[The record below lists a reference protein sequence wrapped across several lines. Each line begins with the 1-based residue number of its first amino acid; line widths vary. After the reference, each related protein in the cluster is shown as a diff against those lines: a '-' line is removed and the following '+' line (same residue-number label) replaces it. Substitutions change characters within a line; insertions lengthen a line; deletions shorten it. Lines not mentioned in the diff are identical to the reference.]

1 VLSICDQNY
10 VPSSQVS
17 IERAKGEFNLQL
29 QVVHVFNHNGKTTGN
44 GEQRTSSSGEK
55 AWLASQYS
63 HRFALL

>member
-29 QVVHVFNHNGKTTGN
+29 QVVHVFNHNGKNNREWQTANSELPVPGRKH
-44 GEQRTSSSGEK
+44 G
-55 AWLASQYS
+55 
-63 HRFALL
+63 